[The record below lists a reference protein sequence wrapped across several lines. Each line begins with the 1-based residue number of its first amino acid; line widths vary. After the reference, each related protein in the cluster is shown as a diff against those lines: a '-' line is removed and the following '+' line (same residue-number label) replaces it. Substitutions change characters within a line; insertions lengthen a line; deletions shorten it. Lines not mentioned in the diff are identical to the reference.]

1 MLSLTKFKEWLFPT
15 PPPMNYTSWAEYN
28 DFCNNYT
35 KFCTLQDN
43 KLKDC
48 FALNLSNN
56 TKLNEKVIGG
66 LSWVDYFIGL
76 TFVVA
81 QRSKDSQTK
90 HGCIITDSKNHIIG
104 CGYNSFPHGMEDD
117 TLPNTRPEKYHWMLH
132 AEENAI
138 SNTLISTQ
146 TLDNVTAFISGQ
158 PCQHCSYLLWQNNI
172 KKWYIA
178 KRQGTK
184 LEDSDTRA
192 RFDKFVEQTGVDI
205 TYVDVDLSW
214 IKAIEV

>member
-90 HGCIITDSKNHIIG
+90 HGCTFALD
-104 CGYNSFPHGMEDD
+104 
-117 TLPNTRPEKYHWMLH
+117 
-132 AEENAI
+132 EE
-138 SNTLISTQ
+138 
-146 TLDNVTAFISGQ
+146 
-158 PCQHCSYLLWQNNI
+158 
-172 KKWYIA
+172 A
-178 KRQGTK
+178 K
-184 LEDSDTRA
+184 
-192 RFDKFVEQTGVDI
+192 
-205 TYVDVDLSW
+205 
-214 IKAIEV
+214 KAITEMNGKDIEGRELKVTEARPMEERPPRRDFDNRRSRY